1 MVMMVRWMQSQK
13 SGWQIRTGFPHRRC
27 PGVRNFSFVRR
38 HCGNLA
44 INCQEEA
51 KTGGHRAFDCPGAE
65 APDNG
70 RS

>member
-44 INCQEEA
+44 IHCQEEA
-51 KTGGHRAFDCPGAE
+51 KTVG
-65 APDNG
+65 
-70 RS
+70 